1 MAQLNQLLIKLIVN
15 KMTKKLDINEALK
28 KLESIADWFEKEDE
42 VDVEKGMEKV
52 KEGVELIK
60 LLRGR
65 LKEVQNEFN
74 EIKAGLE

>member
-1 MAQLNQLLIKLIVN
+1 M
-15 KMTKKLDINEALK
+15 KKVDINEALK
-28 KLESIADWFEKEDE
+28 KLESIADWFENESE

-52 KEGVELIK
+52 KEGVGLIK
-60 LLRGR
+60 MLRGR

>member
-1 MAQLNQLLIKLIVN
+1 MS
-15 KMTKKLDINEALK
+15 KKLDINDALK

-60 LLRGR
+60 LLRRR
-65 LKEVQNEFN
+65 LEEVQNEFN
-74 EIKAGLE
+74 EIKTTLD

>member
-1 MAQLNQLLIKLIVN
+1 
-15 KMTKKLDINEALK
+15 MTKKLDINEALK

-74 EIKAGLE
+74 EIRAGLE